1 MIISFELVT
10 KKGAWYSFSES
21 IVLMAKD
28 DGIEIQTQH
37 QGMSSLYDYI
47 ENNKSVFEW
56 LLKKVKEIIS

>member
-21 IVLMAKD
+21 IVSMAKD
-28 DGIEIQTQH
+28 DGVEIQTQH

-47 ENNKSVFEW
+47 ENNKNVFEW
-56 LLKKVKEIIS
+56 LLKKVNEIIA